1 MRREVSLAVH
11 MYVGVGGSAA
21 SLGSPAWPP
30 LPVAGVKSW
39 LEAGEQGQ
47 ILSVDRGNMMA
58 CQICSSL
65 ICLVTVTSSSSR
77 TWAKL
82 YPPVWKRLVLFAVI
96 CLMKNAAAHCLVHGI
111 GFSSEFSGLAP
122 GEGQIRPLPAPCE
135 GTGGLNPI
143 S

>member
-47 ILSVDRGNMMA
+47 IL
-58 CQICSSL
+58 
-65 ICLVTVTSSSSR
+65 
-77 TWAKL
+77 
-82 YPPVWKRLVLFAVI
+82 
-96 CLMKNAAAHCLVHGI
+96 
-111 GFSSEFSGLAP
+111 
-122 GEGQIRPLPAPCE
+122 
-135 GTGGLNPI
+135 
-143 S
+143 